1 METDRVDIDWTE
13 NLTVGVLRKRLDESY
28 PILSIVKA
36 QFTIS
41 VNRKAADDRELIRT
55 GDEIAI
61 LPPISGG

>member
-1 METDRVDIDWTE
+1 METDRVDIDWTK
-13 NLTVGVLRKRLDESY
+13 NLTVGALRKRLDESY
-28 PILSIVKA
+28 PILSIAKA